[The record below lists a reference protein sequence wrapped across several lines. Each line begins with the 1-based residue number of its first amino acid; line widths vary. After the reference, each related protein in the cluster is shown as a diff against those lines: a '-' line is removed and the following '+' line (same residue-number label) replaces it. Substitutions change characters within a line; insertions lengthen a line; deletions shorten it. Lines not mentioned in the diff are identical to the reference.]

1 MATIYKRGKTW
12 WARAQRDNKEYRKSL
27 STRDRPTAEKRLRVW
42 LDELDASGWGGRAR
56 IPFSSAARAFIVEYL
71 PTIKA
76 SSAKRYGVSI
86 KWLSDQF
93 GDLTLDAIGREELS
107 AFESGRRAMGASA
120 PTIRRDL
127 MCLSSMFSFCE
138 DKEWIDDGKNPV
150 PGFLK
155 RRAKRGLVESPG
167 KRRYLS
173 EAEET
178 ALLAAAGKLTY
189 DAICV
194 AIDTG
199 LRKEEQLS
207 LLRTQVDFKRG
218 MIETTE
224 DTKSGRKRWVP
235 LPQRSAQILAQRIRE
250 NNQSFF
256 VFAHEDGSRFATFD
270 NGLRSAIR
278 RSGIAKLSWHD
289 LRRTAG
295 CRWLQREKRS
305 MEEVSKLLGHSSVAV
320 TEKHYA
326 FLDEEQVAQDVSR
339 PKVGTRTSGQRKKK
353 QVQE

>member
-12 WARAQRDNKEYRKSL
+12 WARAQRDNKEFRKSL

-42 LDELDASGWGGRAR
+42 LDELDATGWGGRSR
-56 IPFSSAARAFIVEYL
+56 IPFGTAARAFIVEYL
-71 PTIKA
+71 PTLKP
-76 SSAKRYGVSI
+76 SSATRYGVSL
-86 KWLSDQF
+86 KWLSDHF
-93 GDLTLDAIGREELS
+93 GDLTMDAVGREELS
-107 AFESGRRAMGASA
+107 SFESQRRAMGTSA

-127 MCLSSMFSFCE
+127 ACLSSIFSFCE
-138 DKEWIDDGKNPV
+138 DKEWLDDGKNPV

-173 EAEET
+173 VEEEEM
-178 ALLAAAGKLTY
+178 LLAASGVLTR

-207 LLRTQVDFKRG
+207 LLRTQVDLKRG

-235 LPQRSAQILAQRIRE
+235 LPARSAEILRARISA
-250 NNQSFF
+250 NNQSFY
-256 VFAHEDGSRFATFD
+256 VFAHDDGSRYSTFD

-278 RSGIAKLSWHD
+278 RSKIARVSWHD

-295 CRWLQREKRS
+295 CRWLQRDRRS
-305 MEEVSKLLGHSSVAV
+305 MEEVCKLLGHSSVAV
-320 TEKHYA
+320 TEKSYA
-326 FLDEEQVAQDVSR
+326 FLDEEHLAADVASAQK
-339 PKVGTRTSGQRKKK
+339 PARKRKLAK
-353 QVQE
+353 

>member
-12 WARAQRDNKEYRKSL
+12 WARAQRDNKEFRKSL

-42 LDELDASGWGGRAR
+42 LDELDATGWGGRAR
-56 IPFSSAARAFIVEYL
+56 IPFGSAARAFIVEYL
-71 PTIKA
+71 PTLKP
-76 SSAKRYGVSI
+76 SSATRYGVSL
-86 KWLSDQF
+86 KWLSDHF
-93 GDLTLDAIGREELS
+93 GALTMDAISREDLS
-107 AFESGRRAMGASA
+107 SFETQRRAMGTSA

-127 MCLSSMFSFCE
+127 ACLSSIFSFCE
-138 DKEWIDDGKNPV
+138 DKEWIDDGNNPV

-173 EAEET
+173 QAEED
-178 ALLAAAGKLTY
+178 ALLAAAGDLTR

-207 LLRTQVDFKRG
+207 LLRTQVDLKRG
-218 MIETTE
+218 MVETTE
-224 DTKSGRKRWVP
+224 DTKSGKKRWVP
-235 LPQRSAQILAQRIRE
+235 LPARSAQILAQRIRA
-250 NNQSFF
+250 NTQSFF
-256 VFAHEDGSRFATFD
+256 VFAHEDGKRFATFD
-270 NGLRSAIR
+270 NGMRAAIR
-278 RSGIAKLSWHD
+278 RAKIAKMSWHD

-295 CRWLQREKRS
+295 CRWLQRDRRS
-305 MEEVSKLLGHSSVAV
+305 MEEVSKLLGHSSIAV

-326 FLDEEQVAQDVSR
+326 FLDEEAVAQDVGR
-339 PKVGTRTSGQRKKK
+339 TKTGTRTSGQRKKK
-353 QVQE
+353 QAE